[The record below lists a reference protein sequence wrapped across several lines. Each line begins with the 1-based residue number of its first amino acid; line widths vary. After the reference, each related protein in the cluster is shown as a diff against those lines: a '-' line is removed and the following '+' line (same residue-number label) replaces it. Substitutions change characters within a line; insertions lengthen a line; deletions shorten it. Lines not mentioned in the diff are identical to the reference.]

1 MKKVKNSS
9 TYSLKW
15 KCDLCTM
22 YDYCNLGHF
31 IWLNPSPS
39 EVPTSGDLKSGDC
52 LFCSTTNIK
61 HRCPHNRKWT
71 QWPQIMTWVWLRTL
85 SEVSHKL
92 QTVKINKIVLAAS
105 DENTMFKNA
114 TESILWLKKKIWILE
129 ELKSKLKHWKAQN
142 SILPR
147 KFGDLYGR
155 PGDLCCIKNAG
166 DSAYKPTDFH
176 WFNFFYLDSFCLVY
190 KKICLLICPFL
201 LINI

>member
-1 MKKVKNSS
+1 MKKVKNRS

-22 YDYCNLGHF
+22 YNYCNLGHF

-105 DENTMFKNA
+105 DENNICSKMPQKASFD
-114 TESILWLKKKIWILE
+114 WKKKLNFRRAKVQTKA
-129 ELKSKLKHWKAQN
+129 LKS
-142 SILPR
+142 S
-147 KFGDLYGR
+147 KFNLVTRMGDQEICVVSKMQEIQRTNPLIFT
-155 PGDLCCIKNAG
+155 DLI
-166 DSAYKPTDFH
+166 
-176 WFNFFYLDSFCLVY
+176 FFYLDSFCLVY

-201 LINI
+201 LINM

>member
-1 MKKVKNSS
+1 
-9 TYSLKW
+9 
-15 KCDLCTM
+15 M

-61 HRCPHNRKWT
+61 HRCPHNRKST

-105 DENTMFKNA
+105 EAWCT
-114 TESILWLKKKIWILE
+114 L
-129 ELKSKLKHWKAQN
+129 
-142 SILPR
+142 
-147 KFGDLYGR
+147 
-155 PGDLCCIKNAG
+155 
-166 DSAYKPTDFH
+166 
-176 WFNFFYLDSFCLVY
+176 LVY
-190 KKICLLICPFL
+190 MSVTPCLTHDSRSRKGTVFVPKHGKKTCKGTD
-201 LINI
+201 

>member
-1 MKKVKNSS
+1 MKKVKNRS

-61 HRCPHNRKWT
+61 HRSPHNRKST

-129 ELKSKLKHWKAQN
+129 ELEEVQTKALKS
-142 SILPR
+142 S
-147 KFGDLYGR
+147 KFNFTQEIWWPVWETRRFVSYQKCR
-155 PGDLCCIKNAG
+155 RF
-166 DSAYKPTDFH
+166 SVQTH
-176 WFNFFYLDSFCLVY
+176 WFS
-190 KKICLLICPFL
+190 LI
-201 LINI
+201 